1 MPTESDRDPPL
12 GDVQP
17 RRLKLVMPASS
28 PAPLRTTNDP
38 DHHEP
43 SGSPT
48 RPSYS
53 PVTPTLSQPP
63 FLGSLTQPDV
73 VAQPQELWMTEPDA
87 LPVSLDDNTDAIA
100 MRAAISILQMQRQQ
114 SALDIRHLEKM
125 RQAAAH
131 DPEAFINDLQAG
143 KLAPQPRAG
152 IIVDEKAS
160 DSDNEQP
167 DEAKQSKFGKFPAPQ
182 NVVRAPPI
190 EWSKYHIVGEPLDKM
205 HEIQRRYPGFK
216 EEMLDAV
223 QKPQPHT
230 IASPYKPFADKLDDP
245 QTPPQTDDYGT

>member
-1 MPTESDRDPPL
+1 MPPESDQHLPPNE
-12 GDVQP
+12 GP
-17 RRLKLVMPASS
+17 SRRLKLVMPASS
-28 PAPLRTTNDP
+28 PTPPRTANSP
-38 DHHEP
+38 ARHEP

-53 PVTPTLSQPP
+53 PVTPTFSQSP
-63 FLGSLTQPDV
+63 FPGSFAQSGADSRPQDLTI
-73 VAQPQELWMTEPDA
+73 TEPDA
-87 LPVSLDDNTDAIA
+87 APVSLDDNTDAIA

-114 SALDIRHLEKM
+114 SIKDIKHLERM
-125 RQAAAH
+125 RQDAAQ
-131 DPEAFINDLQAG
+131 DPEEFINDLQAG
-143 KLAPQPRAG
+143 KLTMQPRTG
-152 IIVDEKAS
+152 INVDEEAS
-160 DSDNEQP
+160 DQDDEQTE
-167 DEAKQSKFGKFPAPQ
+167 DEKSKFGKFPAPQ

-230 IASPYKPFADKLDDP
+230 TASPYRPFADKLDDP
-245 QTPPQTDDYGT
+245 QTPSQRDDYGT